1 MIEKGMNQKVRKSRL
16 CICWLIV
23 ILIICGLVLLAFYHY
38 PKNDAFY
45 CGNDDFGVDIFD
57 PKFIQQSNTSKNI
70 RSASQRKFDSFELFE
85 LKPGMFHLKMFINI
99 SLDDNFIDKKEI
111 IELSIEHAIE
121 DLFDKRYLDEGKS
134 IKINVLETNVTE
146 EFGILATMEVETIE
160 GEVKI
165 QEVENIVEDKEKL
178 FWKIEK
184 GMIPLDYDDDFEGF
198 EEN

>member
-1 MIEKGMNQKVRKSRL
+1 
-16 CICWLIV
+16 
-23 ILIICGLVLLAFYHY
+23 
-38 PKNDAFY
+38 
-45 CGNDDFGVDIFD
+45 
-57 PKFIQQSNTSKNI
+57 
-70 RSASQRKFDSFELFE
+70 
-85 LKPGMFHLKMFINI
+85 MFINI